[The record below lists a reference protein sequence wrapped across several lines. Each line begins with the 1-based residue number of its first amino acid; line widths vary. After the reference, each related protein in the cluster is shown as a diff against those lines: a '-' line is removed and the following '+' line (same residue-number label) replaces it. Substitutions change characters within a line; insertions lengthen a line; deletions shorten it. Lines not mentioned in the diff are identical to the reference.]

1 MLSLDWCNFNSC
13 TEWIRACRRG
23 FCSIGNQLHPFYEH
37 LCYII
42 LGNNKYSTLNNF
54 IVCLVFLVF
63 PYMIICDYFLSEWQ
77 WMAIIRSVVCGILQ
91 QSQLT
96 SGTSTSL
103 RFFHA
108 STFYFNN
115 NSLRRLKEK
124 MACKH
129 TCISMLCPHILIFR
143 LYKLK
148 MILWDVFYIYSRS
161 NDLFGFVRWLF
172 ISMLYIYKRCS

>member
-1 MLSLDWCNFNSC
+1 MNLLLPLRFMFHWKLTSSLLWAFVLLN
-13 TEWIRACRRG
+13 
-23 FCSIGNQLHPFYEH
+23 
-37 LCYII
+37 II

-54 IVCLVFLVF
+54 IVSILFLVF
-63 PYMIICDYFLSEWQ
+63 PYMIICDYTFLSEWQ

-108 STFYFNN
+108 STFHF

-143 LYKLK
+143 LFK
-148 MILWDVFYIYSRS
+148 V
-161 NDLFGFVRWLF
+161 
-172 ISMLYIYKRCS
+172 